1 MAFSGIDTTVI
12 SFVLTFACSGTE
24 NAGVIERVTARVKIN
39 INARIFDWF
48 TSSASQNENLTITTN
63 DNLIDYTLTSIIIR
77 ILKALILEQYFV
89 IMEISVDQMYQI
101 ENNGHA
107 MGFLKKF
114 MMENAGAVA
123 VRRLIEEFGDVES
136 KNILIFVGM
145 GNNGGDGLVMARHLA
160 GYDAHVFVCLLGS
173 PEKIKTEESKW
184 NWSILEKM
192 PSVKLLEGD
201 NLNFD
206 FTPDVIVDGI
216 LGTGISGEIRE
227 PYASAMNYINNT
239 DCFKLAV
246 DVPSGLDP
254 QTGETAN
261 IFVNANMTVTFHKMK
276 QGIPKRKD
284 LTGKL
289 FAEKIG
295 IPPEAEDGVL

>member
-1 MAFSGIDTTVI
+1 
-12 SFVLTFACSGTE
+12 
-24 NAGVIERVTARVKIN
+24 
-39 INARIFDWF
+39 
-48 TSSASQNENLTITTN
+48 
-63 DNLIDYTLTSIIIR
+63 
-77 ILKALILEQYFV
+77 
-89 IMEISVDQMYQI
+89 MEISVDQMYQI

-107 MGFLKKF
+107 LGFLKKF
-114 MMENAGAVA
+114 MMENAGAVS
-123 VRRLIEEFGDVES
+123 VRKLIEEFGDVKS

-160 GYDAHVFVCLLGS
+160 GYDANVFVCLLGS

-192 PSVKLLEGD
+192 PSVTLLEGG

-206 FTPDVIVDGI
+206 FIPDVIVDGI

-227 PYASAMNYINNT
+227 PYATAINYINNT
-239 DCFKLAV
+239 NCFKFAV

-261 IFVNANMTVTFHKMK
+261 IFVKANMTVTFHKMK